1 MKSYVSAEYVLPL
14 LHCYTLYTRT
24 VYSVTV
30 CVCACVPCTN
40 DNKLVRPE
48 CVFLVRSVGQ

>member
-30 CVCACVPCTN
+30 CVCPCVPFTN